1 MLGRKDTE
9 QPRTGSWRADCPS
22 LFYRKC
28 GLTEPFEEHPFTIDF
43 LQMKHFFVVSR
54 RVLLISI
61 AALLCTSGI
70 SNAEERIFGTI
81 LDEDGET
88 YLVEAE
94 DGTRYKV
101 EWNAGSTLWS
111 VGDEA
116 ILTTESGMGFMV
128 YGTNHTYV
136 SMEETDLDTLDE
148 SSDEDQN

>member
-1 MLGRKDTE
+1 MKFLPT
-9 QPRTGSWRADCPS
+9 
-22 LFYRKC
+22 LL
-28 GLTEPFEEHPFTIDF
+28 LT
-43 LQMKHFFVVSR
+43 FF
-54 RVLLISI
+54 ISI
-61 AALLCTSGI
+61 AALLCTSGM

-81 LDEDGET
+81 LDEDGDT

-101 EWNAGSTLWS
+101 EWDAGSTLWG

-136 SMEETDLDTLDE
+136 SIEETEQSSLDDST
-148 SSDEDQN
+148 DEDSDAEQ

>member
-1 MLGRKDTE
+1 M
-9 QPRTGSWRADCPS
+9 
-22 LFYRKC
+22 
-28 GLTEPFEEHPFTIDF
+28 
-43 LQMKHFFVVSR
+43 SR
-54 RVLLISI
+54 RVFLISI
-61 AALLCTSGI
+61 AALLCTSEM

-81 LDEDGET
+81 LDEDEDT

-136 SMEETDLDTLDE
+136 SIEETEQSSLDDGT
-148 SSDEDQN
+148 DED

>member
-1 MLGRKDTE
+1 MKR
-9 QPRTGSWRADCPS
+9 
-22 LFYRKC
+22 LF
-28 GLTEPFEEHPFTIDF
+28 DA
-43 LQMKHFFVVSR
+43 R

-61 AALLCTSGI
+61 LVVLCSSGI

-81 LDEDGET
+81 LDESGDT

-101 EWNAGSTLWS
+101 EWYAGSLLWS
-111 VGDEA
+111 AGDTA

-136 SMEETDLDTLDE
+136 SVEETDQNGLDE
-148 SSDEDQN
+148 STDEDSDSDQ